1 MSWLKKLRGSREGA
15 TPTALEEAPTCP
27 HATLIP
33 RWETA
38 DEIGKEELA
47 SGFRCDACG
56 EEFTPDQAAFLR
68 ATEAAR
74 IRQNLN

>member
-1 MSWLKKLRGSREGA
+1 MSWLKKLRGSREDAPGPA
-15 TPTALEEAPTCP
+15 VVNPPTCP

-33 RWETA
+33 RWESA
-38 DEIGKEELA
+38 DEIGREDLA